1 MLQAEKNLILIVL
14 LLIFLGVELQ
24 RNSTMTPNVLCL
36 LFLLMA
42 DMSLSAP
49 AKNEDPVD
57 EMDNS
62 LEVIQRPKAD
72 SKSYILQG
80 DIAIPKIRNKNAD
93 PCVEKGC
100 KWPKRG
106 SYVTVPYY
114 ISDSYSQEEC
124 NIILRGLK
132 SFERTTCIRFV
143 PRGYKTQNYIHFEP
157 KDGCWSYI
165 GRQRGG
171 QYISL
176 ERRGCV
182 HHSTV
187 QHEILHALGFH
198 HEQVRSD
205 RDRYVRILFNNIQ
218 QRQRGNFKKVQTNN
232 LVTPYDFT
240 SVMHYGKY
248 DFSSN
253 GRPTIEAKSNPNQK
267 FGNVR
272 QMSAND
278 ITRVNRLYECST
290 SRRQY
295 RY

>member
-1 MLQAEKNLILIVL
+1 
-14 LLIFLGVELQ
+14 
-24 RNSTMTPNVLCL
+24 MTPAFIFFFFFISVMDVC
-36 LFLLMA
+36 
-42 DMSLSAP
+42 LSAP
-49 AKNEDPVD
+49 AEMKNQTDEFTDDDP
-57 EMDNS
+57 
-62 LEVIQRPKAD
+62 RPKVD
-72 SKSYILQG
+72 LENLVLHG
-80 DIAIPKIRNKNAD
+80 DVAVTNTFFKNAD
-93 PCVEKGC
+93 PCTARGC
-100 KWPKRG
+100 KWPKSGR
-106 SYVTVPYY
+106 YVNVPYQ
-114 ISDSYSQEEC
+114 ISSEFSQQEK
-124 NIILRGLK
+124 NIILRGMQ
-132 SFERTTCIRFV
+132 SFHQTTCIRFV
-143 PRGYKTQNYIHFEP
+143 PKRSDQRDYIHFFSQRNG
-157 KDGCWSYI
+157 GCWSYI
-165 GRQRGG
+165 GRQRGQ

-248 DFSSN
+248 DFTSN
-253 GRPTIEAKSNPNQK
+253 GQPTIEAKSNPNQQ
-267 FGNVR
+267 FGNAR

-278 ITRVNRLYECST
+278 ITRVNRLYECNT

>member
-1 MLQAEKNLILIVL
+1 
-14 LLIFLGVELQ
+14 
-24 RNSTMTPNVLCL
+24 MTPAFIFFF
-36 LFLLMA
+36 FLSVM
-42 DMSLSAP
+42 DFCLSAP
-49 AKNEDPVD
+49 AEMKNQTD
-57 EMDNS
+57 EFTDDGS
-62 LEVIQRPKAD
+62 RPKVD
-72 SKSYILQG
+72 LENLVLHG
-80 DIAIPKIRNKNAD
+80 DVAVTNTFFKNAD
-93 PCVEKGC
+93 PCTARGC
-100 KWPKRG
+100 KWPKSGR
-106 SYVTVPYY
+106 YVNVPYQ
-114 ISDSYSQEEC
+114 ISSEFSQQEK
-124 NIILRGLK
+124 NIILRGMQ
-132 SFERTTCIRFV
+132 SFHQTTCIRFV
-143 PRGYKTQNYIHFEP
+143 PKRSDQRDYINFFSQRNG
-157 KDGCWSYI
+157 GCWSYI